1 VSKVK
6 VKKAKE
12 RRSGVDRRA
21 QVDRRTRDET
31 DAVGNER
38 RAGADRR
45 TGIDRRQNRGIDPY
59 ARLQMSLALGAILSI
74 PAIRTWMDGALPI
87 DTLAIRVAIAMVFGV
102 VAINGLN
109 ALIMLYQ
116 PKPAPPEEAADGI
129 EDAVVLDRDDG
140 GAVAS

>member
-1 VSKVK
+1 MSM
-6 VKKAKE
+6 VKKSKE

-21 QVDRRTRDET
+21 ESDRRTRDDL

-38 RAGADRR
+38 RAGMDRR
-45 TGIDRRQNRGIDPY
+45 AGIDRRQNRGIDPY
-59 ARLQMSLALGAILSI
+59 ARLQMSLVLGAILSI

-87 DTLAIRVAIAMVFGV
+87 DTLAIRVAVAMVFGV

-116 PKPAPPEEAADGI
+116 PTPAIPEQMTDGI

-140 GAVAS
+140 DAIAS